1 MIMPATLLIGFSLT
15 INVADAVPHYDMKP
29 TCRAAVALAAGGDG
43 GRSIENCMAGEEQA
57 RKEVDKAW
65 LKTPSAERSR
75 CIGTV
80 AVGGSPSY
88 VELVVCLEMMRD
100 SRAHQEEQRTK
111 NTQKSTSKKP

>member
-1 MIMPATLLIGFSLT
+1 MIIPATLLLGFSLT
-15 INVADAVPHYDMKP
+15 INVADVVPRYDMKP

-43 GRSIENCMAGEEQA
+43 GRNIENCMAGEEQA
-57 RKEVDKAW
+57 RKEIDKAW
-65 LKTPSAERSR
+65 LKTPSAERSQ

-100 SRAHQEEQRTK
+100 SRTHREEERTK
-111 NTQKSTSKKP
+111 KAQKSTSNKP

>member
-1 MIMPATLLIGFSLT
+1 MIIPATLLIGFGLT
-15 INVADAVPHYDMKP
+15 INVADVVPRYDMKP
-29 TCRAAVALAAGGDG
+29 TCRAAVALAAGTE

-57 RKEVDKAW
+57 RKEIDKAW
-65 LKTPSAERSR
+65 LKTPSAERSQ

-100 SRAHQEEQRTK
+100 SRTHREEERTK
-111 NTQKSTSKKP
+111 NAQKSISKKP

>member
-1 MIMPATLLIGFSLT
+1 MIMPATLLIGFGLT
-15 INVADAVPHYDMKP
+15 INVADVVPRYDMKP
-29 TCRAAVALAAGGDG
+29 TCRAAVALAAGTE

-57 RKEVDKAW
+57 RKEIDKAW
-65 LKTPSAERSR
+65 LKTPSAERSQ

-100 SRAHQEEQRTK
+100 SRTHREEERTK
-111 NTQKSTSKKP
+111 NAQKSTSRKP